1 MERLTAWEMYS
12 QLTAKGFV
20 VSVMVNEE
28 DGATEIT
35 SSVEKHGKY
44 ALSHHEVDRA
54 EVNPYNS
61 DLITLYVDEV
71 EDDISDSYQ
80 DYISSYIY

>member
-1 MERLTAWEMYS
+1 MKELTAWEMYS
-12 QLTAKGFV
+12 QLTAKEFM

-35 SSVEKHGKY
+35 SSVERCGKY
-44 ALSHHEVDRA
+44 SLAHHRVDRA
-54 EVNPYNS
+54 VVNPYNVNCI
-61 DLITLYVDEV
+61 DIYVDEL
-71 EDDISDSYQ
+71 EDDLSDSYQ